1 MASDRQSPKK
11 KAVRPKKKAAAK
23 KRPAPKKRPP
33 AKKRKTSKKK
43 RPAVNKQVRD
53 VPAPFWRLIARGTFI
68 LLLTALAALATLT
81 FLQSIA
87 SVKGLS
93 FLTTEPVFF
102 FAMGMIVLPLL
113 IWGFSDLLLYLYVFG
128 HELTHVVFIY
138 LCGGKVFGDIRV
150 SVTGGHVVTN
160 KSNWLISLSPYFV
173 PFYTV
178 VIGTGFLVARL
189 LVDLN
194 ATIELGPLAFKPM
207 YVFYALIGF
216 TWTMHIYYT
225 FTMLLKDQPDLH
237 MNGTL
242 LSLLVIYLANSIVV
256 TSFVIV
262 ASESLTMKGYL
273 ADWTANVVSLWNS
286 TLFKIA
292 ALVW

>member
-1 MASDRQSPKK
+1 MASERKPPKK
-11 KAVRPKKKAAAK
+11 KAARPKKKAAAK
-23 KRPAPKKRPP
+23 KRAAPKKCVPT
-33 AKKRKTSKKK
+33 KKHALAKKK
-43 RPAVNKQVRD
+43 RSRTSHHEA
-53 VPAPFWRLIARGTFI
+53 PAPYWKLVARATFF
-68 LLLTALAALATLT
+68 LLLTALAALTTLT
-81 FLQSIA
+81 FLQTIST
-87 SVKGLS
+87 VKGLS
-93 FLTTEPVFF
+93 FFTTEPVFF
-102 FAMGMIVLPLL
+102 FGIGMVVLPLL
-113 IWGFSDLLLYLYVFG
+113 VWGFSDQLLYLYVFG
-128 HELTHVVFIY
+128 HELTHVIFIY

-178 VIGTGFLVARL
+178 LIGTGFLVARL

-194 ATIELGPLAFKPM
+194 ATIEFGPLAFKPM

-225 FTMLLKDQPDLH
+225 LTMLLKDQPDLY

-256 TSFVIV
+256 TAFVV
-262 ASESLTMKGYL
+262 LASQTLTMRGYL
-273 ADWTANVVSLWNS
+273 IDWTSNVLTLWNG
-286 TLFKIA
+286 TLFRIA